1 MNQARRSGPQAPTVS
16 IEPGAHAPAAGVA
29 TIRVHARNLAPGTR
43 LLHVAVVGLD
53 EGWLPAPAEVEAAAD
68 ETITVELAV
77 TPAEGA
83 VPGSY
88 PFLVTIDTTPTN
100 SADGTVER
108 TLTDATLRV
117 DGSSDL
123 VLSVEPADSRG
134 RRRKRIEVVVGNTGA
149 TPVEVALTSTADQEL
164 TVHLGSGRVELG
176 PAETVRVPARVGP
189 RRTRLVGSRTRHSY
203 EVLATGQAAPRR
215 TQATFT
221 SGALLSAGAMRATA
235 VVAVAAVWLAGVL
248 VALPYVA
255 DRFSSDETP
264 TSAENVTVDADSSGD
279 SSGTDSAGGNDDP
292 NANGDAG
299 GVGDSGG
306 AGQEGDE
313 EGSAQSLR
321 ISGVITGAAPDD
333 ATIEVV
339 PTASLWPSSAA
350 VTAGPQPGAAPG
362 KRIVPAAPTA
372 PVTPSGTAQRL
383 TTFADGN
390 GAWALAG
397 LTAAARY
404 LVTITKPGYS
414 TQRVVMSGAEL
425 AATPL
430 ETDLQAGDGSMSG
443 TVQGPDGPVGGAEIT
458 LTDGTTTITTR
469 SATTG
474 TVGSWQVDGLV
485 TPSTYLVEASSPDLG
500 TEAELIALP
509 ASGAR
514 TADLTLDA
522 GVASVSGQVAG
533 QNSLGQS
540 SGLGGITVTA
550 TDGTT
555 TRTATTLTGEGAGA
569 FLLPRLP
576 VGSTYTMTISGDG
589 YTTVTREVR
598 LTAEGVSGWTIPMT
612 SSGGVVQGAVSDETG
627 TGITAAGLTL
637 THGSDTTAVYK
648 TMSASDGSGT
658 FRFSG
663 VDAGTYVLSAESF
676 GHETSYA
683 EVIVHPGGSVEVDL
697 TLPAL
702 VGDGL
707 VATSSITGRVTD
719 FTTGGSIT
727 CPVLTEGEECRV
739 TAEVRAVDIDGQSHL
754 LSTAVAPD
762 ADYTLP
768 QDSDTVTGLLPGRY
782 VVTITAPGY
791 EPGEVEVTVP
801 MATEVQAETVALIPS
816 PSLTGSVQA
825 RTGLLPEGVCVIARS
840 VAESG
845 AIENPCDAA
854 EPECRTTTSR
864 CALVT
869 DGTYRMDRLAAGRYE
884 VSVTGL
890 PDDYLVPDPKLVT
903 LIAGEVQRHDILV
916 ERLGIVSV
924 TASRS
929 DGTSRDRAEGAW
941 IRAVRDGETGAEVVD
956 EERVGETGS
965 VQLTGLA
972 PGTYTIAASEDQ
984 GGEVL
989 ASAEVTIGLNQ
1000 EVQIQLVLASN
1011 EDTVHASVMY
1021 QLEAAKDL
1029 PVADASILITGVAAY
1044 LNGAAIPGTWLVETD
1059 NDGNAV
1065 ICADPD
1071 AGCEHTVPV
1080 LENPWTIHVY
1090 APGFEPVTLSN
1101 APLSSLDRVILTQQA
1116 QEFTGSV
1123 TIAPDTDGVVEGTR
1137 FEVLQAP
1144 PGVGDLSLQAGPDG
1158 SVTFSDTGAPESGQ
1172 IRPGR
1177 YTIRATLDGYASST
1191 VEFNVPLTI
1200 TGPPPEPTWELL
1212 QDARVRVGAT
1222 DDDTGAQVPG
1232 AVMTLR
1238 DPDGDLELERT
1249 AGPSQRVVDF
1259 GTLPAGDY
1267 EVDIRIAGYKHLE
1280 SANITV
1286 DPGRTDP
1293 IEVPVTRLGTITGE
1307 VVTVLEDGWT
1317 QDLPG
1322 ADVTV
1327 TSGADDPTFTTSSG
1341 EDGGFAVT
1349 GTVDLE
1355 GLVDGEWN
1363 VSADADHH
1371 EDADAQVVLDGGV
1384 QQQGGEPLNSVTL
1397 GLNPAPA
1404 NLSVTVADGTD
1415 LVESLDVV
1423 LMLSTPDGF
1432 RSITPCQEGTAG
1444 CETGD
1449 GTFHFV
1455 DLLPTSYTLFVSGSG
1470 YLPVSTPV
1478 TLEAG
1483 QPQQLQVPITA
1494 PTGSIQGQVLR
1505 TLPDGSTH
1513 PVDGGDGSL
1522 SVALVDDDGDRRYAV
1537 SGDGTYL
1544 IEGIEAGAYG
1554 VVVREQSGGTW
1565 TDVAPVRTVSV
1576 LAGQSLAL
1584 DLTIP
1589 LTSRPVQ
1596 LTLNSANGTDLTGAL
1611 VTLIGTVEGEGEELT
1626 FGPQPVTRS
1635 GDHTY
1640 AVTFQQVPVGTWTA
1654 TVAGP
1659 AGHYG
1664 SHVSDEID
1672 VGAGDGPVAASMDI
1686 AETELRLQ
1694 IAPVDGPLTPP
1705 SRVTVTASPA
1715 DTDSTD
1721 STAVE
1726 TVTTTLITG
1735 AGDTVIYLPAVGW
1748 NLEPAIEEDSGWEAT
1763 IDPVSISGGVT
1774 NELARVSLVA
1784 PEIATTTTL
1793 DLSSPEAVI
1802 GDEVTATVTMSAEDG
1817 GASSG
1822 PSTGTVELSWR
1833 QASASDWTLLGDTV
1847 DLTAGTAVIGIDT
1860 SDWTAGDYVLRA
1872 VVTPPDGWAASS
1884 STATLAL
1891 TEDVSGSE
1899 SDSGTDA
1906 AGSGSGADAGPGPD
1920 SDSGPAADANA
1931 DADADPDA
1939 GAGDQASADGP

>member
-1 MNQARRSGPQAPTVS
+1 MSQARRSGPQAPTVS
-16 IEPGAHAPAAGVA
+16 IVPGAHAPASGVA
-29 TIRVHARNLAPGTR
+29 TVQVHARNIAPGSR
-43 LLHVAVVGLD
+43 HLRVGIIGLD
-53 EGWLPAPAEVEAAAD
+53 DAWLPATVQVGAAAD
-68 ETITVELAV
+68 ETVTVDLPITP
-77 TPAEGA
+77 TEGA
-83 VPGSY
+83 VAGTY
-88 PFLVTIDTTPTN
+88 PFLVTVEARDTTATH
-100 SADGTVER
+100 STGSTDGTDGTGER
-108 TLTDATLRV
+108 TLAEGTLRV
-117 DGSSDL
+117 DGASDL
-123 VLSVEPADSRG
+123 VLAVEPADSRG
-134 RRRKRIEVVVGNTGA
+134 RRRKRVEVVVGNTGA
-149 TPVEVALTSTADQEL
+149 TPVEVGLSSTSDQALTVNLDSTR
-164 TVHLGSGRVELG
+164 VHLG
-176 PAETVRVPARVGP
+176 PAETIRMPARVGP
-189 RRTRLVGSRTRHSY
+189 RRIRLAGSRTRHSY
-203 EVLATGQAAPRR
+203 EVTATGQAAPRHA
-215 TQATFT
+215 QASFT
-221 SGALLSAGAMRATA
+221 SGALLSAGAMRVTA
-235 VVAVAAVWLAGVL
+235 VLAVAAVWLAGLL

-255 DRFSSDETP
+255 DRFTADEAPTVAATAGGEDPGVGSSGGGASE
-264 TSAENVTVDADSSGD
+264 GD
-279 SSGTDSAGGNDDP
+279 SSGGSSGGEGTDPADGGPNDD
-292 NANGDAG
+292 G
-299 GVGDSGG
+299 
-306 AGQEGDE
+306 EGDGGD
-313 EGSAQSLR
+313 EGLR
-321 ISGVITGAAPDD
+321 VSGVITGAAPSD
-333 ATIEVV
+333 AAIEIV
-339 PTASLWPSSAA
+339 PTASLWPSAA
-350 VTAGPQPGAAPG
+350 TTDAGPQPGAAPG
-362 KRIVPAAPTA
+362 KMVVPAAPAA
-372 PVTPSGTAQRL
+372 PITPSGTAQRL

-397 LTAAARY
+397 LTAASRY

-443 TVQGPDGPVGGAEIT
+443 TVRGPGGPVGGAEIT

-474 TVGSWQVDGLV
+474 TVGSWQVEGLV

-522 GVASVSGQVAG
+522 GVASVSGRVTG
-533 QNSLGQS
+533 LNSLGQS

-576 VGSTYTMTISGDG
+576 VGATYTVTISGEG

-598 LTAEGVSGWTIPMT
+598 LTADGVGGWTIPMT
-612 SSGGVVQGAVSDETG
+612 SSGGIVQGVVTDETG
-627 TGITAAGLTL
+627 AGITAAGLTL
-637 THGSDTTAVYK
+637 THGSDTAAVYK

-658 FRFSG
+658 FRFAG

-676 GHETSYA
+676 GHETGYA
-683 EVIVHPGGSVEVDL
+683 EVIVRPGGSVEVDL
-697 TLPAL
+697 TLPTL

-719 FTTGGSIT
+719 FTTGDRIT
-727 CPVLTEGEECRV
+727 CPVLADGEACQI
-739 TAEVRAVDIDGQSHL
+739 TAEVRVTDIDGRSHL
-754 LSTAVAPD
+754 LSTTVAPD
-762 ADYTLP
+762 AEYTLP
-768 QDSDTVTGLLPGRY
+768 PDSDTVTGLLPGRY

-825 RTGLLPEGVCVIARS
+825 RTGLLPDGVCVVARS
-840 VAESG
+840 VDESG
-845 AIENPCDAA
+845 TIENPCDPA
-854 EPECRTTTSR
+854 EAECATTASR
-864 CALVT
+864 CTLVT

-890 PDDYLVPDPKLVT
+890 SDDYLVPDPELVT
-903 LIAGEVQRHDILV
+903 LIAGEVQRHDILL

-929 DGTSRDRAEGAW
+929 DGSSRDRAEGAW
-941 IRAVRDGETGAEVVD
+941 IRAVRDGESGAEVVA
-956 EERVGETGS
+956 EEQVPEEGF

-972 PGTYTIAASEDQ
+972 PGNYTIAASEDQ
-984 GGEVL
+984 GGEVV

-1011 EDTVHASVMY
+1011 ESMVNASVRY
-1021 QLEAAKDL
+1021 QLEPATEL
-1029 PVADASILITGVAAY
+1029 PVADASIMITGVASY
-1044 LNGAAIPGTWLVETD
+1044 WNGVAIPGTWYVETD

-1080 LENPWTIHVY
+1080 LEDPWTIHIH
-1090 APGFEPVTLSN
+1090 AAGFDPVTLSN
-1101 APLSSLDRVILTQQA
+1101 APLSSLDRVILTPQA

-1123 TIAPDTDGVVEGTR
+1123 TLAPDADGVVEGTR

-1144 PGVGDLSLQAGPDG
+1144 PGVGDLSLQAGPEG
-1158 SVTFSDTGAPESGQ
+1158 SITFSDTDAPESGQ
-1172 IRPGR
+1172 IRPGS

-1191 VEFNVPLTI
+1191 EEFDVPLTI

-1212 QDARVRVGAT
+1212 EDARVRVVAA
-1222 DDDTGAQVPG
+1222 DEDTGAQVPG

-1267 EVDIRIAGYKHLE
+1267 EVDVRIAGYEHLFARE
-1280 SANITV
+1280 ITV
-1286 DPGRTDP
+1286 EPGRTDP
-1293 IEVPVTRLGTITGE
+1293 ITVDVDRLGTITGE
-1307 VVTVLEDGWT
+1307 IVTVLEDGWT

-1322 ADVTV
+1322 ADVTI
-1327 TSGADDPTFTTSSG
+1327 TPGDADDPEFTTSSA

-1349 GTVDLE
+1349 GTVELE

-1363 VSADADHH
+1363 VSAEAEHH
-1371 EDADAQVVLDGGV
+1371 ADADAQVVLDDGV
-1384 QQQGGEPLNSVTL
+1384 QQQGGEPITTVTL
-1397 GLNPAPA
+1397 GLEPDPASLFVAVTNGTNP
-1404 NLSVTVADGTD
+1404 VE
-1415 LVESLDVV
+1415 ESLDVV
-1423 LMLSTPDGF
+1423 LMLSTPNGF
-1432 RSITPCQEGTAG
+1432 RSVTPCQEGTTG
-1444 CETGD
+1444 CDTAD
-1449 GTFHFV
+1449 GTFHFD

-1505 TLPDGSTH
+1505 TLPDGSTR
-1513 PVDGGDGSL
+1513 PVDGAQEGL
-1522 SVALVDDDGDRRYAV
+1522 SVMLRSDGVDDRRV
-1537 SGDGTYL
+1537 SVSADGTYL
-1544 IEGIEAGAYG
+1544 ADDINAGVHQ
-1554 VVVREQSGGTW
+1554 VVVQEGSGTDA
-1565 TDVAPVRTVSV
+1565 TDVTPVRTVSV

-1589 LTSRPVQ
+1589 LITRPVQ
-1596 LTLNSANGTDLTGAL
+1596 LTLNSTNETDLTGAL
-1611 VTLIGTVEGEGEELT
+1611 VTLTGTVEGEGEELT

-1664 SHVSDEID
+1664 THTSGDIEVA
-1672 VGAGDGPVAASMDI
+1672 GGDGGDGAVTATMDI

-1694 IAPVDGPLTPP
+1694 VAPVTGPLTPP
-1705 SRVTVTASPA
+1705 SRVTVTASP
-1715 DTDSTD
+1715 DGTDG
-1721 STAVE
+1721 E

-1748 NLEPAIEEDSGWEAT
+1748 NLEAAIEEDSDWEAT
-1763 IDPVSISGGVT
+1763 IDPVAIDGGVAS
-1774 NELARVSLVA
+1774 ELARVSLVA

-1793 DLSSPEAVI
+1793 DLSSTEAVI
-1802 GDEVTATVTMSAEDG
+1802 GAEVTATVTVSAEDDTTMHPP
-1817 GASSG
+1817 SG
-1822 PSTGTVELSWR
+1822 TATLSW
-1833 QASASDWTLLGDTV
+1833 QGPGEGSWTELDTV
-1847 DLTAGTAVIGIDT
+1847 HLTAGTGQITIDT
-1860 SDWTAGDYVLRA
+1860 STWTAGEYQLQA
-1872 VVTPPDGWAASS
+1872 
-1884 STATLAL
+1884 TATLPEGWAPEPPGTAVLTL
-1891 TEDVSGSE
+1891 TEPED
-1899 SDSGTDA
+1899 DSAGEGDPEGGGDP
-1906 AGSGSGADAGPGPD
+1906 GSGDSSGG
-1920 SDSGPAADANA
+1920 
-1931 DADADPDA
+1931 
-1939 GAGDQASADGP
+1939 